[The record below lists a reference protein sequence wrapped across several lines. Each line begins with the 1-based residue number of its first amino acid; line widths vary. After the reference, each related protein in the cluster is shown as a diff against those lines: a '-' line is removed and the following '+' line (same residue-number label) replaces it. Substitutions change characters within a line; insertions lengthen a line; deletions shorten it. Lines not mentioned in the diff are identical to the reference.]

1 MRRFNLLAIF
11 AVAALNC
18 FSQSADTI
26 PIISWANNGTIAS
39 AEYPT
44 IYANKIIKIP
54 VSAEAFFI
62 QTLKIGEHDS
72 FTKEDKAQKRAGE
85 IHEHYDQYYK
95 GIRVDGGGYNF
106 HFKDDTLRYAHG
118 YYVKIEN
125 INPLPSIQPNR
136 AISNFA
142 QYQGIPLY
150 SIMDS
155 QIEAIIKEIPT
166 SNEQDAPL
174 VPKLVFRIYLSAN
187 HANNTEVGF
196 IDAHTG
202 EVLMTEPINI
212 EHSAI
217 GVFNTRYNGIQQG
230 VTQYYYGL
238 CILPD
243 TYRWAY
249 NLADSTR
256 GAIIHT
262 WDLNGSTAIRDRFEL
277 KDLDNIWTSAE
288 HFPSGNDVGQ
298 DAHWA
303 LQQIYDRLSI
313 AHGINSFDDSGYPI
327 DAYIHYGVDYDN
339 AHWNTFEKT
348 IQIGDGGNRF
358 CPPGSLDAV
367 AHEFGH
373 GITDFQIGWAITGD
387 QRAFHEGM
395 SDIWA
400 AIMEYRIRPVAVW
413 KIGEQIDKV
422 YQCIR
427 NLGNTNDPNAR
438 TKMANTFGTIQYN
451 KGNEYVRSGIF
462 SHWFY
467 RLVNGGTGVNG
478 LGHSYKVYGVG
489 MDLAE
494 DLIAKAVFENY
505 LDNTTTYQAIR
516 TSMINAAMAMS
527 APNSFL
533 VKQVE
538 NAWHAV
544 GVGPSSSQPVI
555 NGNALVCGSNQTFT
569 VDITLFGDYIT
580 WSHSNNLILVNGQGT
595 NNLVV
600 RASNNSNGGWGW
612 IEATLNGQ
620 YGTIT
625 IPRVNVWVGTPSIL
639 LPPNTFTI
647 NGAPC
652 VERGNYYIYNL
663 INVLSQ
669 QPISTIPGANSYSW
683 TLMPNDS
690 NLTIS
695 TINNGQI
702 SCGLTISGNAT
713 LGNIYSLQL
722 TAANSCGSVLVAS
735 KNVKVYNEFII
746 CEDGGSMPRKLAISP
761 NPATLEVNITEV
773 TPTNDNIPW
782 VIRIMTQ
789 TGVTLVTV
797 STQLPKT
804 INVSNFNRGVY
815 YLYARKGN
823 YFEQQVFIIE

>member
-11 AVAALNC
+11 AVAAMSC
-18 FSQSADTI
+18 FSQSMDTI
-26 PIISWANNGTIAS
+26 PIIRWANNGTIAY
-39 AEYPT
+39 AVYPT
-44 IYANKIIKIP
+44 IDANKNIKIP
-54 VSAEAFFI
+54 VSAEAFLI
-62 QTLKIGEHDS
+62 QILKIGEHDS
-72 FTKEDKAQKRAGE
+72 FTKEDKVQKRAGE

-106 HFKDDTLRYAHG
+106 HFKDGTLRYAHG
-118 YYVKIEN
+118 NYVKIEN

-142 QYQGIPLY
+142 QYQGIPLD

-166 SNEQDAPL
+166 SNEQDTPL
-174 VPKLVFRIYLSAN
+174 APKLVFRIYLSAN
-187 HANNTEVGF
+187 HTNNTEVGF
-196 IDAHTG
+196 VDAHAG

-212 EHSAI
+212 EHSAV

-230 VTQYYYGL
+230 ITQYYYGL
-238 CILPD
+238 CILPNSSC
-243 TYRWAY
+243 WAY

-256 GAIIHT
+256 GTIIHT
-262 WDLNGSTAIRDRFEL
+262 WNLNGSTAIWDREEL
-277 KDLDNIWTSAE
+277 KDIDNIWTTAE
-288 HFPSGNDVGQ
+288 HFPSGNDVGL
-298 DAHWA
+298 DVHWA

-313 AHGINSFDDSGYPI
+313 THGINSFDDSGYPI
-327 DAYIHYGVDYDN
+327 DAYIHYGVNYDN
-339 AHWNTFEKT
+339 ASWNTYAKV
-348 IQIGDGGNRF
+348 IQIGDGYVKYK
-358 CPPGSLDAV
+358 PVASLDAV

-427 NLGNTNDPNAR
+427 NLENTNDPNAR
-438 TKMANTFGTIQYN
+438 RKMANTFGTVQYN
-451 KGNEYVRSGIF
+451 NGNEYVRSGVF

-467 RLVNGGTGVNG
+467 RLVNGGSGVNG
-478 LGHSYKVYGVG
+478 LGHSYQVYGVG

-505 LDNTTTYQAIR
+505 LDNTTTYLAIR

-555 NGNALVCGSNQTFT
+555 NGNALVCGSNQAFT

-580 WSHSNNLILVNGQGT
+580 WSHSNNLVLVNGQGT

-612 IEATLNGQ
+612 VEATLNGQ
-620 YGTIT
+620 YGTIP
-625 IPRVNVWVGTPSIL
+625 IPRINVWVGVPSTL
-639 LPPNTFTI
+639 SPPNTLTI

-652 VERGNYYIYNL
+652 VERSNYYIYNL
-663 INVLSQ
+663 INASTQ
-669 QPISTIPGANSYSW
+669 QPIITIPGASTYSW
-683 TLMPNDS
+683 TLMPNDP

-702 SCGLTISGNAT
+702 SCGLNISSNAI
-713 LGNIYSLQL
+713 LGNNYSLQL
-722 TAANSCGSVLVAS
+722 TAVNSCGNVLVTS
-735 KNVKVYNEFII
+735 KNIKVYNEFII
-746 CEDGGSMPRKLAISP
+746 CEDGGSMPKKLAISP
-761 NPATLEVNITEV
+761 NPATLQVNITEIN
-773 TPTNDNIPW
+773 PTNENIPW
-782 VIRIMTQ
+782 VIRIMSQ
-789 TGVTLVTV
+789 TGVALITV

-815 YLYARKGN
+815 YLHARKGN
-823 YFEQQVFIIE
+823 YYEQQVFVIE